1 MELLEILILR
11 YITKNTIKHKM
22 TDEKNSGLA
31 GTLDNVKTDRQF
43 MEDIGAKSIY
53 EAKVLKLLEQIETNT
68 RK

>member
-1 MELLEILILR
+1 
-11 YITKNTIKHKM
+11 M
-22 TDEKNSGLA
+22 TNEKNSGLA